1 MPSDAIV
8 RISDPEHLTV
18 VSIATDFGN
27 IAYSMTV
34 RGVEILY
41 KPAPDLDAWR
51 AKPGLGG
58 VPLLSPWA
66 NRIDGDSYWANGK
79 KYTLNPGL
87 GNFKYDGHHL
97 PIHGL
102 VSFTDNWRVV
112 KHDNSS
118 VTSRLEPWKEPD
130 WMAQFPFAHTIE
142 VTHRLH
148 GGALEVATTVENLSH
163 EPMPLSLGYHPYFQ
177 LSDSPRDDWKVHLAA
192 RESVVLSD
200 LLVPTG
206 ERKPIEFSN
215 PYPLAGHVLDNVF
228 TGLTGAEWSVEGKKQ
243 KISVKY
249 GPKFPVAV
257 VYAPKGG
264 SFVCFEPMASET
276 NAFNLTHEGKDAS
289 LQMIAPGVKWSE
301 SFFIAPTGF

>member
-1 MPSDAIV
+1 MADIV
-8 RISDPEHLTV
+8 RLTDPEHLTV

-27 IAYSMTV
+27 NAYSMMV
-34 RGVEILY
+34 RGQEILF

-51 AKPGLGG
+51 KRPGLGG

-66 NRIDGDSYWANGK
+66 NRIDGNAFFANGK
-79 KYTLNPGL
+79 KYLLNEGL
-87 GNFKYDGHHL
+87 GNVRYDGHHL

-102 VSFTDNWRVV
+102 AAYATQWRVI
-112 KHDNSS
+112 KKDNSS
-118 VTSRLEPWKEPD
+118 VTSRLEPWKDPD
-130 WMAQFPFAHTIE
+130 WMAQFPFAYAIE

-148 GGALEVATTVENLSH
+148 GGSLEVATTVENLSS

-206 ERKPIEFSN
+206 ERKPLDFPN
-215 PYPLAGHVLDNVF
+215 PYPLSGHVLDNVF
-228 TGLTGAEWSVEGKKQ
+228 TGLTGGDWVLEGKKQ
-243 KISVKY
+243 KIAVKF
-249 GPKFPVAV
+249 GPKYPVAI

-264 SFVCFEPMASET
+264 SFVCFEPMASLT
-276 NAFNLTHEGKDAS
+276 NAFNLAHSGKDAA
-289 LQMIAPGVKWSE
+289 LQSIAPGGSWKE
-301 SFFIAPTGF
+301 SFFISPSGF

>member
-1 MPSDAIV
+1 MKEDIV
-8 RISDPEHLTV
+8 RLTDPEHLTV
-18 VSIATDFGN
+18 VSIATSFGN
-27 IAYSMTV
+27 NAYSMTV

-66 NRIDGDSYWANGK
+66 NRIDADSFYANGK
-79 KYTLNPGL
+79 KYVFNPGL
-87 GNFKYDGHHL
+87 GNLRYDGHHL

-102 VSFTDNWRVV
+102 VSFTDKWRVV
-112 KHDNSS
+112 KSDNSS
-118 VTSRLEPWKEPD
+118 VTSRLEPWREPD
-130 WMAQFPFAHTIE
+130 WMAQFPFAYAIE
-142 VTHRLH
+142 MTHRLH
-148 GGALEVATTVENLSH
+148 GGSLEVATTVENLSS

-177 LSDSPRDDWKVHLAA
+177 LTDSPRDDWRVHLAA

-206 ERKPIEFSN
+206 ELKAVEFEN

-228 TGLTGAEWSVEGKKQ
+228 TGLTGGDWILEGKKQ
-243 KISVKY
+243 RVAVKF
-249 GPKFPVAV
+249 GPKYPVAV

-264 SFVCFEPMASET
+264 SFVCFEPMASQT
-276 NAFNLTHEGKDAS
+276 NAFNMTHAGKDAG
-289 LQMIAPGVKWSE
+289 LQTIAPGSRWSE
-301 SFFIAPTGF
+301 SFFITPTGF

>member
-1 MPSDAIV
+1 MADIV
-8 RISDPEHLTV
+8 RLTDPEHLTV

-27 IAYSMTV
+27 NAYSMTV
-34 RGVEILY
+34 RGQEILY
-41 KPAPDLDAWR
+41 KPAPDLEAWR

-66 NRIDGDSYWANGK
+66 NRIDGDAYYANGK
-79 KYTLNPGL
+79 KYLLNPGL
-87 GNFKYDGHHL
+87 GNIRYDGHHL

-102 VSFTDNWRVV
+102 VAYSTKWKVV
-112 KHDNSS
+112 KSGHSS
-118 VTSRLEPWKEPD
+118 VTSRLEPWKDPD
-130 WMAQFPFAHTIE
+130 SMAQFPFAHAIE
-142 VTHRLH
+142 ITHRLH

-206 ERKPIEFSN
+206 ERKPVEFSN

-228 TGLTGAEWSVEGKKQ
+228 TGLTGAEWSVEGKTQ
-243 KISVKY
+243 KIAVKF

-264 SFVCFEPMASET
+264 SFICFEPMASQT
-276 NAFNLTHEGKDAS
+276 NAFNMKQAGKDAS
-289 LQMIAPGVKWSE
+289 LQSIAPGTSWSE
-301 SFFIAPTGF
+301 SFFVTPSGF

>member
-1 MPSDAIV
+1 MAESIV
-8 RISDPEHLTV
+8 RLTDPEHLTV
-18 VSIATDFGN
+18 VSIATNFGN

-34 RGVEILY
+34 RGVEILHM
-41 KPAPDLDAWR
+41 PAPDLEAWR

-58 VPLLSPWA
+58 IPLLSPWA
-66 NRIDGDSYWANGK
+66 NRIDGDGFYANGK
-79 KYTLNPGL
+79 KYLFNPEL
-87 GNFKYDGHHL
+87 GNVRYDGHHL

-102 VSFTDNWRVV
+102 VSFTTKWKVV
-112 KHDNSS
+112 KSDTSS

-130 WMAQFPFAHTIE
+130 SMAQFPFAHAIE
-142 VTHRLH
+142 MTHRLH
-148 GGALEVATTVENLSH
+148 GGALEVATTVENLSS

-206 ERKPIEFSN
+206 ERKPIEFEN

-228 TGLTGAEWSVEGKKQ
+228 TGLTGADWVLEGKKQ
-243 KISVKY
+243 KIAVKF

-264 SFVCFEPMASET
+264 PFVCFEPMASQT
-276 NAFNLTHEGKDAS
+276 NAFNMTQAGKDGS
-289 LQMIAPGVKWSE
+289 LQTIAPGSKWSE
-301 SFFIAPTGF
+301 SFFVNPTGF

>member
-1 MPSDAIV
+1 MSDIV
-8 RISDPEHLTV
+8 RLTDPEHLTV

-34 RGVEILY
+34 RGQEVLY
-41 KPAPDLDAWR
+41 KPATDLDAWR

-66 NRIDGDSYWANGK
+66 NRIDGDSFWVNGK
-79 KYTLNPGL
+79 KYTFNPAL
-87 GNFKYDGHHL
+87 GNVRYDGHHL

-102 VSFTDNWRVV
+102 VSFTDKWRVV
-112 KHDNSS
+112 KKDNSS
-118 VTSRLEPWKEPD
+118 VTSRLEAWREPD
-130 WMAQFPFAHTIE
+130 WMAQFPFAHTLE
-142 VTHRLH
+142 MTYRVHA
-148 GGALEVATTVENLSH
+148 GALEVSTKVENLSSD
-163 EPMPLSLGYHPYFQ
+163 PMPLSLGYHPYFK
-177 LSDSPRDDWKVHLAA
+177 LSDSPRDDWKVTLAA

-206 ERKPIEFSN
+206 ERKPIEFPN

-228 TGLTGAEWSVEGKKQ
+228 TGLTGGDWVVEGKKQ
-243 KISVKY
+243 SIHVKF

-264 SFVCFEPMASET
+264 SFVCFEPMASQT
-276 NAFNLTHEGKDAS
+276 NAFNLTHAGKDAG
-289 LQMIAPGVKWSE
+289 LQMIAAGGSWQE
-301 SFFIAPTGF
+301 SFWINPVGF

>member
-1 MPSDAIV
+1 MSDIV
-8 RISDPEHLTV
+8 RLTDPEHLTV
-18 VSIATDFGN
+18 VSIATSFGN

-34 RGVEILY
+34 RGQEILY

-66 NRIDGDSYWANGK
+66 NRIDGEAYYANGK
-79 KYTLNPGL
+79 KYLLNPGL
-87 GNFKYDGHHL
+87 GNVRYDGHHL

-102 VSFTDNWRVV
+102 VSFTDKWRVV
-112 KHDNSS
+112 KQDNSS
-118 VTSRLEPWKEPD
+118 VTSRLEPWREPD
-130 WMAQFPFAHTIE
+130 WMAQFPFAHAIE
-142 VTHRLH
+142 MTYRLH
-148 GGALEVATTVENLSH
+148 GGALEVATKVENLSH

-177 LSDSPRDDWKVHLAA
+177 LTDSPRDDWKVHLAA

-206 ERKPIEFSN
+206 ERKPVEFAN

-243 KISVKY
+243 KIAVKF
-249 GPKFPVAV
+249 GPKYPVAV
-257 VYAPKGG
+257 VYAPQGG
-264 SFVCFEPMASET
+264 SFICFEPMASQT
-276 NAFNLTHEGKDAS
+276 NAFNLTHAGKVAG
-289 LQMIAPGVKWSE
+289 LQTIAPGTSWSE
-301 SFFIAPTGF
+301 SFFVTPTGF

>member
-1 MPSDAIV
+1 MADIV
-8 RISDPEHLTV
+8 RLTDPEHLTV
-18 VSIATDFGN
+18 VSIATNFGN

-66 NRIDGDSYWANGK
+66 NRIDGDGFYANGK
-79 KYTLNPGL
+79 KYLFNPGL
-87 GNFKYDGHHL
+87 GNVRYDGHHL

-102 VSFTDNWRVV
+102 VSFTTNWKVV
-112 KHDNSS
+112 KSDTSS
-118 VTSRLEPWKEPD
+118 VTSRLEPWREPD
-130 WMAQFPFAHTIE
+130 LMAQFPFAYAIE
-142 VTHRLH
+142 MTHRLH
-148 GGALEVATTVENLSH
+148 GGALEVATKVENLSS

-206 ERKPIEFSN
+206 ERKPIEFEN

-228 TGLTGAEWSVEGKKQ
+228 TGLTGADWVVEGKKQ
-243 KISVKY
+243 KIAVKF

-264 SFVCFEPMASET
+264 SFVCFEPMASQT
-276 NAFNLTHEGKDAS
+276 NAFNMTQAGKDGS
-289 LQMIAPGVKWSE
+289 LQTIAPGGTWSE
-301 SFFIAPTGF
+301 SFFISPTGF